1 MALSADT
8 PRGYEQGDIN
18 SLPVKASSKI
28 YEGSAV
34 GLSSGYARAL
44 VAGDEFQGFAIEL
57 ADNSA
62 TATDGY
68 IRVKVRDKGKM
79 QITLTSVAVTHVGD
93 SVYMSDDGTFT
104 LDSSGNSL
112 VGKVHRY
119 VTTNT
124 CVIEFKSYNH

>member
-1 MALSADT
+1 MALDKDT
-8 PRGYEQGDIN
+8 PRAYELGDIN
-18 SLPVKASSKI
+18 LLPMYRSVTI

-34 GLSSGYARAL
+34 GLTSGYARAL
-44 VAGDEFQGFAIEL
+44 VAGDEFQGFCIEKKI
-57 ADNSA
+57 N
-62 TATDGY
+62 TVATDGAAS
-68 IRVKVRDKGKM
+68 VKVRDKGKM
-79 QITLTSVAVTHVGD
+79 QVTITSVAVTNVGD
-93 SVYMSDDGTFT
+93 AVYMSDDGTFT